1 MHTEGPIC
9 VTEAE
14 ARRTFSRTRRG
25 FAGHRTANVPEKLFD
40 NPNVW
45 NYSIDPVTRSSGN
58 LVVNA
63 VIDFEAGRV
72 LDAQVENPQAYGAEL
87 ILKNRRPSDAVQ
99 IAARIRGASS
109 ASHSIAASLA
119 LEMAGGI
126 TPPPLAIISRNLGS
140 CGEIIS
146 ETIRHLFIHAG
157 PDYSEE
163 VVSKTTPA
171 LWRKA
176 QKSDAPGLKV
186 HGLETVADIMRGLNP
201 MSGHLYLEALQMLR
215 LANEITTLIFGKSPH
230 ASTLFPG
237 GIGIEA
243 NREAYNQILGRV
255 NSLLDYAKKGCRDL
269 GRFGRV
275 LLRGGT
281 QISPGRR
288 TARQSDQRRSLGS
301 SGRL

>member
-1 MHTEGPIC
+1 
-9 VTEAE
+9 
-14 ARRTFSRTRRG
+14 
-25 FAGHRTANVPEKLFD
+25 
-40 NPNVW
+40 
-45 NYSIDPVTRSSGN
+45 
-58 LVVNA
+58 
-63 VIDFEAGRV
+63 
-72 LDAQVENPQAYGAEL
+72 
-87 ILKNRRPSDAVQ
+87 
-99 IAARIRGASS
+99 
-109 ASHSIAASLA
+109 
-119 LEMAGGI
+119 MAGGI
-126 TPPPLAIISRNLGS
+126 TPPPLAIISRNLES

-176 QKSDAPGLKV
+176 RMDAPGLKV

-237 GIGIEA
+237 GSASEA

-255 NSLLDYAKKGCRDL
+255 NSLSIMRKRLSRS
-269 GRFGRV
+269 
-275 LLRGGT
+275 GT
-281 QISPGRR
+281 IWSSSSTRR
-288 TARQSDQRRSLGS
+288 NPDIAGQANCPVI
-301 SGRL
+301 